1 MPPIYLTPTMAAGLG
16 IAPVFGSLAQLQ
28 RAVTPLLE
36 SEGDSLGRVRADLLS
51 RTDIPENELLTSL
64 DAVLQ
69 ARGSAHPVSS
79 SAVVRVL
86 VANRGE
92 AAVRDIRSIRDLY
105 GKRAEVI
112 TVYTE
117 GDEDADYVRMADRAI
132 KLDKHNP
139 RRTPY
144 VELTDGTK
152 KEVRLADNFND
163 EELLVET
170 AQRAG
175 AHIVSVKWGFQSESA
190 TLCERVEAAGMRFNG
205 PGAAEMRKLG
215 HKWYALEAAR
225 EAGLPVGK
233 YSKLLRGAD
242 EAIEIA
248 MRDFKFPNQAVMVKD
263 CMGGG
268 GKGNVKCENVAQLRE
283 AVERFLNAGK
293 DVYFEEFVGGAG
305 AEPKH
310 IEVQGLGDGKGGA
323 VTFGVREC
331 SVQTKNHQKIIEQT
345 YSSVP
350 LAVLRDME
358 AKVQALFRNL
368 GYRSAGTVEFLVEG
382 LPDGSYRFKVS
393 NVKFMEVN
401 TRLQVE
407 HTISEQSFGY
417 DISRLMYELME
428 GKPLPLQKDIRR
440 RAVSLEVRVTAE
452 NDDLKP
458 QTGTITELQLPGG
471 PGVRTDFSVSQNSRV
486 GGDYD
491 SMIGKIIVSEELR
504 PYDPN
509 DVEDEQAA
517 MREAWER
524 LVLRAER
531 ALKETRIHGLKTNL
545 NLALQMI
552 QTQDFR
558 TGNVDT
564 KWVTRFQE
572 ERQNR
577 GFEFAD
583 NTDVAVVSAA
593 IKAYLKLFK
602 AVRDS
607 QADRNRVFDER
618 SLPPREGYRFNVRF
632 GDFDYEVAVSETSP
646 GEAIVRLNGS
656 AVLVRFYP
664 VTSHVYRI
672 EIPGLA
678 SFNNFEV
685 GIDVDEEDYRIR
697 VEGRDH
703 EFKLVPMGVQYDPSV
718 HVAPVEGKLWLSS
731 LQPGQPVLKG
741 QTVAVLNVMK
751 SEQDVP
757 AAHSGVASQ
766 ILMTNPDFADN
777 VCLPLAKKQPLSRID
792 EAGDIQGIAKGEV
805 VTDVLVKAGERVQ
818 AGQVLARYLPK
829 GVGPGEE
836 KVIVAERDGE
846 VEWAFSVPPVQVKSV
861 TVGGNAVEVRVVA
874 SEWEGARAFYPSD
887 QMEKDTVELRELKK
901 NAIHPRLDPL
911 NLTKEG
917 PFALV
922 KLVEVVEQRDSVVP
936 KPSLPFFRN
945 HERDA
950 VVGYRF
956 ADSDDVVQQIQ
967 QEILSQPGLLPQLV
981 ADLKNYYLG
990 YDYPSDYI
998 QRTIETLRDAVNA
1011 SVHPSE
1017 ELLAALQSLTQVFHD
1032 VWALFDSTF
1041 HEIFYILE
1049 RHDFS
1054 RGYPK
1059 LGQEFEKAL
1068 LTVAA
1073 HYGIVADSV
1082 SKIEPSEIG
1091 SLILRLKMAHRDR
1104 GLRRSQFE
1112 KVLGVVKQTDDERFT
1127 DILRALYTREK
1138 NHHDP
1143 RQRDAILDALA
1154 SVNPVVHRQV
1164 SPARLSSRHQ
1174 DKYEE
1179 FIHDRLFDVKA
1190 QERELVEACIKG
1202 QPYEGP
1208 RRLPKE
1214 VQSLI
1219 EGIQSSRPGAKIRRV
1234 RTPYNSVFAFEVSD
1248 DKGRSIV
1255 SIAHWAGDVNFSRD
1269 PQNRIVGAADLEDLA
1284 RDAARSVHIY
1294 RALHQQLWKR
1304 EEMRSRIGAEF
1315 TRNEV
1320 YLLAHSGAAGLN
1332 FIPEGQA
1339 GSRDS
1344 SQVNLTSVNTI
1355 AGSVEAFFHGAEI
1368 NSTNLVFRGL
1378 TPDERFA
1385 VRMTRGPEGL
1395 HVKATGFEDLF
1406 RKIDKTEEMRQMG
1419 KWPVEDQAREF
1430 FDEGKYD
1437 VIEFDGVDARGAI
1450 LARGLVD
1457 GLEYYGYFTDY
1468 RFAGGAFGNAQGQKL
1483 VAANLFAYLD
1493 QIPLVVFNDG
1503 AGANIKEGTISLDR
1517 SAEDFM
1523 MKVITGGFGSP
1534 ERFARYVNHHPDQVL
1549 FRKLIDAYRSN
1560 RKLDNVAFNDLVS
1573 RVKNQIV
1580 KIAAQ
1585 IGAGIGMVVYG
1596 SSLEEFQLMVN
1607 HPTAFR
1613 ELTGAFIIEAETGQR
1628 DTDYN
1633 MGGAPL
1639 HSSLSGEI
1647 DRAFPSAKAIFEGI
1661 KQQLRFFDPRRMA
1674 GVGRRLETNGEPAS
1688 VRDLD
1693 TDVLSATEIGTFAD
1707 RGEILPFKAEMVQAR
1722 GAITMFAQ
1730 FGGVTMGIL
1739 GARTQSGF
1747 GSEAAVFKAT
1757 QLIEASD
1764 KTRSPILKVFG
1775 KSFVDPY
1782 RDGSPNA
1789 VRAWDDFESQLHKST
1804 VPHIALTLD
1813 PEGIHATNVYRDTD
1827 IKVYVNQG
1835 KLSDS
1840 QPEGREALERI
1851 RRSGFE
1857 VFESLQEAFDFATR
1871 IAPYLNHERAAFQAV
1886 PGDDPISRTTD
1897 IASALISDDH
1907 AVSYDV
1913 RQVIGDIFDRGSFAE
1928 IGRGFNLP
1936 NEGPS
1941 LITGFASLG
1950 GKPVMVVGDDV
1961 QVQGGT
1967 ADALGAEKYRRAK
1980 QLARLLGLPVI
1991 SLGDS
1996 PAFKPGRLEEEAR
2009 IQGRGAD
2016 SIRENILS
2024 EVPEVHVVVRRGFG
2038 GRYIQD
2044 AHPWLRPGTRM
2055 LVVKGAMA
2063 AVMGPEGAVSLFE
2076 MRSYQDLRVSDPS
2089 QYERIKKQKVHDYR
2103 EGRNWGDPSD
2113 PINRRVADRLI
2124 EKKNL
2129 RSEIAQALREA
2140 ELDVETAHKL
2150 RYNILSTRER
2160 RVAALIERLDR
2171 MGFEAHARSQ
2181 GEGRDRIEV
2190 RGAFGAATVDAEQ
2203 LDGFFTAAPRATAAQ
2218 VRGFLSRGTA
2228 DASALGAVAARQQI
2242 LSLKETL
2249 GLPVEEKPDGG
2260 LIVGAGQV
2268 FANTR
2273 ELLSVF
2279 VAETKIERVALLLQE
2294 AGAEIVRRF
2303 HLDRTDSTMTQ
2314 ARDLAERGAP
2324 DGTVVTAGFQTA
2336 GQGRLNRTWYCP
2348 PGLGMMMSY
2357 VRRRPAQSAE
2367 DHIRIQFAASLAA
2380 LQTLADFGAS
2390 PRLKWPNDVY
2400 LDDRKVAGIKVD
2412 HHLDYQIIG
2421 VGVNVNTGGE
2431 EFPEEIRSIATSLKA
2446 ATGREVPLRDFE
2458 DAFVANLEKILDQN
2472 ADQIFAQVDAHAL
2485 YRPGDSISAV
2495 IYDQSGSRQKILV
2508 GTVVGIDRQSGDL
2521 LVRDAS
2527 SDQIQRIPEDNERI
2541 TIQRNA

>member
-1 MPPIYLTPTMAAGLG
+1 MPPIYLPPTLAAGLG
-16 IAPVFGSLAQLQ
+16 LTPVFNSLAQLQ
-28 RAVTPLLE
+28 EAVSPHLE
-36 SEGDSLGRVRADLLS
+36 RDGLGDLRVRLLS
-51 RTDIPENELLTSL
+51 GAEIPENELLTSL

-69 ARGSAHPVSS
+69 AQGSSP
-79 SAVVRVL
+79 SAPGVVRVF

-117 GDEDADYVRMADRAI
+117 GDEDADYVRMADRSI

-139 RRTPY
+139 SRTPY
-144 VELTDGTK
+144 VELPDGTK

-190 TLCERVEAAGMRFNG
+190 TLCERVESAGMRFNG
-205 PGAAEMRKLG
+205 PGSTEMRKLG

-233 YSKLLRGAD
+233 YSKLLRSAD

-248 MRDFKFPNQAVMVKD
+248 MRDFNFPNQAVMVKD

-345 YSSVP
+345 YSNVP

-382 LPDGSYRFKVS
+382 LPDGSYLFKVS

-471 PGVRTDFSVSQNSRV
+471 PGVRVDFSVSQNSRV

-491 SMIGKIIVSEELR
+491 SMIGKIIVTEELR

-509 DVEDEQAA
+509 EVEDEQAA
-517 MREAWER
+517 MREAWDR
-524 LVLRAER
+524 LMLRAER

-552 QTQDFR
+552 QTKDFR

-572 ERQNR
+572 DRQNR
-577 GFEFAD
+577 GFEFSD

-607 QADRNRVFDER
+607 QYDRNRVFDER
-618 SLPPREGYRFNVRF
+618 NLPPREGYRFNVRF

-646 GEAIVRLNGS
+646 GEAVVRLNGS

-703 EFKLVPMGVQYDPSV
+703 EFKLVPLGVQYDPSI
-718 HVAPVEGKLWLSS
+718 HAAPVEGKLWLSY

-741 QTVAVLNVMK
+741 QSVAVLNVMK
-751 SEQDVP
+751 SEQDIP
-757 AAHSGVASQ
+757 AAHDGVASQ
-766 ILMTNPDFADN
+766 ILMANPDFAAN
-777 VCLPLAKKQPLSRID
+777 VCLPVAKKQPLSRID
-792 EAGDIQGIAKGEV
+792 EAGDIHGLSKGEV
-805 VTDVLVKAGERVQ
+805 VTEVLVKAGDKISR
-818 AGQVLARYLPK
+818 GQVLARYLPK
-829 GVGPGEE
+829 GARPGEE
-836 KVIVAERDGE
+836 KEIIAERDGE
-846 VEWAFSVPPVQVKSV
+846 IQWAFSVPPVSVKTV
-861 TVGGNAVEVRVVA
+861 TVGSNAVEVRVVP
-874 SEWEGARAFYPSD
+874 SDWEGARAFYPPD
-887 QMEKDTVELRELKK
+887 QMEKDPFELRELKK

-922 KLVEVVEQRDSVVP
+922 KLVEVVETRDSMIP
-936 KPSLPFFRN
+936 KPALPFFRQQG
-945 HERDA
+945 RDA
-950 VVGYRF
+950 IIGYRF
-956 ADSDDVVQQIQ
+956 AESEEAVQNVSKS
-967 QEILSQPGLLPQLV
+967 LLAQPELIPHLV

-998 QRTIETLRDAVNA
+998 QRAIETLRASIEDAE
-1011 SVHPSE
+1011 PSE
-1017 ELLAALQSLTQVFHD
+1017 TLLSAMDGLTKVFHD
-1032 VWALFDSTF
+1032 VWGLFDSTF
-1041 HEIFYILE
+1041 QEFFYILE

-1054 RGYPK
+1054 RGYPR
-1059 LGQEFEKAL
+1059 LSSEFEKAF

-1073 HYGIVADSV
+1073 HYGIGAGSI

-1112 KVLGVVKQTDDERFT
+1112 KILGAVKQTDDKRFT
-1127 DILRALYTREK
+1127 DTLKSLYMRER

-1154 SVNPVVHRQV
+1154 SVNPMVHREL
-1164 SPARLSSRHQ
+1164 SPARLSPRHQ

-1179 FIHDRLFDVKA
+1179 FIQDRLFDLSV
-1190 QERELVEACIKG
+1190 QDRETIESCIKG

-1214 VQSLI
+1214 VQSLVDQ
-1219 EGIQSSRPGAKIRRV
+1219 IQGSRPGAKIRRV
-1234 RTPYNSVFAFEVSD
+1234 RTPYTSVFAFEVSD

-1255 SIAHWAGDVNFSRD
+1255 SVAHWAGDVNFSRD

-1320 YLLAHSGAAGLN
+1320 YLLAHSGSTGLN
-1332 FIPEGQA
+1332 FIREGEP
-1339 GSRDS
+1339 GSRDLG
-1344 SQVNLTSVNTI
+1344 QVNLMSVNTI

-1368 NSTNLVFRGL
+1368 QSTNLVFRG
-1378 TPDERFA
+1378 TAPEERFA
-1385 VRMTRGPEGL
+1385 IRMTRGPEGL
-1395 HVKATGFEDLF
+1395 QVRHASFEDLF
-1406 RKIDKTEEMRQMG
+1406 RKIDKSEEMRQMG
-1419 KWPVEDQAREF
+1419 KWPIEDQAREF

-1437 VIEFDGVDARGAI
+1437 VIEFDGVDKRGAI
-1450 LARGLVD
+1450 LARGLVG

-1523 MKVITGGFGSP
+1523 MKVITGGFGDP
-1534 ERFARYVNHHPDQVL
+1534 ERFSRYVNHHPDQIL
-1549 FRKLIDAYRSN
+1549 FRQLIDAYRRN
-1560 RKLDNVAFNDLVS
+1560 RKLDNVAFNDLVA
-1573 RVKNQIV
+1573 RVKRQIV

-1585 IGAGIGMVVYG
+1585 VGAGIGMVVYG

-1639 HSSLSGEI
+1639 HASLSGEI
-1647 DRAFPSAKAIFEGI
+1647 DRAFPSPKAMFEGI
-1661 KQQLRFFDPRRMA
+1661 KQQLRFFDPRRMIA
-1674 GVGRRLETNGEPAS
+1674 VGRRLDTNGEPAS
-1688 VRDLD
+1688 IRDLD
-1693 TDVLSATEIGTFAD
+1693 TEVLSATEIGTFAD
-1707 RGEILPFKAEMVQAR
+1707 RGEILPFKADMVQAR

-1730 FGGVTMGIL
+1730 FGGVTVGLL

-1757 QLIEASD
+1757 QLIEACD
-1764 KTRSPILKVFG
+1764 KTRSPIIKVFG
-1775 KSFVDPY
+1775 RSFVDPH
-1782 RDGSPNA
+1782 RDGKAEA
-1789 VRAWDDFESQLHKST
+1789 VRAWDDFESQLHKSK
-1804 VPHIALTLD
+1804 VPQICLTLD
-1813 PEGIHATNVYRDTD
+1813 PEGIHATNVFRDTD
-1827 IKVYVNQG
+1827 LKIYVNQG
-1835 KLSDS
+1835 KLDGS
-1840 QPEGREALERI
+1840 QPEGRDALERI

-1871 IAPYLNHERAAFQAV
+1871 VLPYLNHDRAAFRVV
-1886 PGDDPISRTTD
+1886 PGNDPITRTTD
-1897 IASALISDDH
+1897 IANNLISDDH
-1907 AVSYDV
+1907 TLSYDV
-1913 RQVIGDIFDRGSFAE
+1913 RQVIGDIFDKGSFQE
-1928 IGRGFNLP
+1928 FGRGFNLP

-1941 LITGFASLG
+1941 LVTGFASMG
-1950 GKPVMVVGDDV
+1950 GKPVMVIADDV
-1961 QVQGGT
+1961 QIQGGT

-1980 QLARLLGLPVI
+1980 QMARFLGLPVI

-2055 LVVKGAMA
+2055 LVVKGAMT

-2076 MRSYQDLRVSDPS
+2076 MRNYQDLRVSDPS
-2089 QYERIKKQKVHDYR
+2089 QFTRIKAQKVHEYKV
-2103 EGRNWGDPSD
+2103 GKKWGDPQD
-2113 PINRRVADRLI
+2113 TINRRVADRLI
-2124 EKKNL
+2124 EKRNL
-2129 RSEIAQALREA
+2129 RNEIAQALSDA

-2160 RVAALIERLDR
+2160 RVASLIDRLDR
-2171 MGFEAHARSQ
+2171 LGFGARARSLGDGKDQLEIQGRSGTQSVGVEDLERFFEA
-2181 GEGRDRIEV
+2181 
-2190 RGAFGAATVDAEQ
+2190 
-2203 LDGFFTAAPRATAAQ
+2203 APSATALQLQA
-2218 VRGFLSRGTA
+2218 FLTNGSS
-2228 DASALGAVAARQQI
+2228 DAASLQSVAARQQI
-2242 LSLKETL
+2242 LSLRDIL
-2249 GLPVEEKPDGG
+2249 GFPVEERPDGG

-2268 FANTR
+2268 FATVS
-2273 ELLSVF
+2273 ELLAKY
-2279 VAETKIERVALLLQE
+2279 VAPAGVDRLALLLDT
-2294 AGAEIVRRF
+2294 AGASLTRRF
-2303 HLDRTDSTMTQ
+2303 HFDQTTTTMEE
-2314 ARDLAERGAP
+2314 ARSLAERGAP
-2324 DGTVVTAGFQTA
+2324 DGTVVTAKFQTA
-2336 GQGRLNRTWYCP
+2336 GQGRQNRTWYCP
-2348 PGLGMMMSY
+2348 PGKGMMMSY
-2357 VRRRPAQSAE
+2357 VHRLSAQNAE
-2367 DHIRIQFAASLAA
+2367 DHIRIQFASSLAA

-2390 PRLKWPNDVY
+2390 PRLKWPNDIF
-2400 LDDRKVAGIKVD
+2400 LGDHKVAGIKVD
-2412 HHLDYQIIG
+2412 HYRDYQIIG
-2421 VGVNVNTGGE
+2421 VGVNVNTGHE
-2431 EFPEEIRSIATSLKA
+2431 EFPEEIRNIATSLRA
-2446 ATGREVPLRDFE
+2446 ATGREVPLREFE
-2458 DAFVANLEKILDQN
+2458 DTFIANLERFLTQDSDQV
-2472 ADQIFAQVDAHAL
+2472 FSQVDLHAL

-2495 IYDQSGSRQKILV
+2495 IYDASGSRQKTLI
-2508 GTVVGIDRQSGDL
+2508 GTVVGVERVSGDL
-2521 LVRDAS
+2521 LIRDAS
-2527 SDQIQRIPEDNERI
+2527 GHIQRIPEDNERV